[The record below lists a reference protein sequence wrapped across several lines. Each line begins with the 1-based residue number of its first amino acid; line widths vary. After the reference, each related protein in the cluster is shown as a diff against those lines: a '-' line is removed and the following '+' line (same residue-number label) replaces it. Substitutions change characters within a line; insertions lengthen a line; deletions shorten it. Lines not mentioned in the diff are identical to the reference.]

1 MSYTYYTIFGVIP
14 SIIWLLYYLRK
25 DKQPESNSM
34 VLRIFFYGML
44 IAVPTVLVEMGIL
57 KELANLNIN
66 SFYLS
71 LLNIFVAVAFIE
83 EFMKYL
89 VVREKVL
96 KHHEF
101 DEPTDAMIYM
111 IISALG
117 FAASENILMLFSLGP
132 VFVLQDTVSL
142 SAFRF
147 VGATFLHALSSGTLG
162 FFLALSFY
170 KYKGKLPLTILG
182 LGISTLLHGIYN
194 FSIIKMDELSGFFI
208 PLIVLTGLAIF
219 VSLGFRRLKKIKS
232 VCKMY

>member
-14 SIIWLLYYLRK
+14 SAIWLLYYLRK

-57 KELANLNIN
+57 RELANLNIN
-66 SFYLS
+66 PFYLS

-96 KHHEF
+96 RHHEF

-132 VFVLQDTVSL
+132 VFVLQKTVSL

-147 VGATFLHALSSGTLG
+147 VGATFLHALSSGTIG

-170 KYKGKLPLTILG
+170 KHKSQLPLTLLG

>member
-1 MSYTYYTIFGVIP
+1 
-14 SIIWLLYYLRK
+14 
-25 DKQPESNSM
+25 M

-57 KELANLNIN
+57 KELTNLKIN
-66 SFYLS
+66 PFYLS

-147 VGATFLHALSSGTLG
+147 VGATFLHALASGSLG
-162 FFLALSFY
+162 FFLAFSLY
-170 KYKGKLPLTILG
+170 KYKSKFLLTLLG

>member
-57 KELANLNIN
+57 KELTNLKIN
-66 SFYLS
+66 PFYLS

-147 VGATFLHALSSGTLG
+147 VGATFLHALASGSLG
-162 FFLALSFY
+162 FFLAFSLY
-170 KYKGKLPLTILG
+170 KYKSKFLLTLLG

-232 VCKMY
+232 VCKIY

>member
-147 VGATFLHALSSGTLG
+147 VGATFLHALASGSLG
-162 FFLALSFY
+162 FFLAFSLY
-170 KYKGKLPLTILG
+170 KYKSKFLLTLLG

>member
-57 KELANLNIN
+57 KELTNLKIN
-66 SFYLS
+66 PFYLS

-147 VGATFLHALSSGTLG
+147 VGATFLHALASGSLG
-162 FFLALSFY
+162 FFLAFSLY
-170 KYKGKLPLTILG
+170 KYKSKFLLTLLG